1 VVQHIWDA
9 GGKTQETLLVEET
22 AAVETVTGKWEQVGL
37 HQLTP
42 TSSQIAAWA
51 ETEDRKIMR
60 RAEENPYRNRAKQ
73 KLEQCR
79 KHTKDKRM
87 TWQQGTEMQSSRPG
101 GNSVQRE
108 RNPNQ
113 ENAAPGR
120 EKL

>member
-1 VVQHIWDA
+1 MRA
-9 GGKTQETLLVEET
+9 GW
-22 AAVETVTGKWEQVGL
+22 AASINTDVF
-37 HQLTP
+37 P
-42 TSSQIAAWA
+42 NSSLSRNRRQ
-51 ETEDRKIMR
+51 IMR